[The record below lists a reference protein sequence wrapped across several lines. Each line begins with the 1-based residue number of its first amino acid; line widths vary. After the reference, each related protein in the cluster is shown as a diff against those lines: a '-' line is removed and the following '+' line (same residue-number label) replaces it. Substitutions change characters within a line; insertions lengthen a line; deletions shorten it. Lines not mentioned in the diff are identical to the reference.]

1 MSHIQLDRDIR
12 SLSEFRANAASFIE
26 QVKSEHRPLVL
37 TQHGKSSAVLIGV
50 EDYQKLL
57 DKIQLHE
64 EIAGA
69 KKELEEGKGMDHQEF
84 MNELKAQYSSS

>member
-1 MSHIQLDRDIR
+1 MSQIQLDQDIR

-37 TQHGKSSAVLIGV
+37 TQHGKSSAVLIDV

-57 DKIQLHE
+57 DKIQLLE

-69 KKELEEGKGMDHQEF
+69 KKELDEGKGVDHQEF
-84 MNELKAQYSSS
+84 MNELRAQYSSS

>member
-26 QVKSEHRPLVL
+26 QVKSEHRPLVI
-37 TQHGKSSAVLIGV
+37 TQHGKSSAVLIDV

-57 DKIQLHE
+57 DKIQFLE

-69 KKELEEGKGMDHQEF
+69 KKELEEGKGMDHKEF
-84 MNELKAQYSSS
+84 MSELRAQYSSS